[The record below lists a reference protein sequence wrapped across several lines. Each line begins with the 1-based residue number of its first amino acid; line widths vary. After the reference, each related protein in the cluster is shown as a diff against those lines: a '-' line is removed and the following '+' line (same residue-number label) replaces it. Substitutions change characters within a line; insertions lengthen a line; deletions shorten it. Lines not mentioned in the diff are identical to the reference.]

1 MGIKRN
7 LIIYVSYIF
16 FINLNYLYNLVL
28 LFKASFNL
36 NTSLPDGFILK
47 LLAQQSLIS
56 LFIVFL
62 FLIISRLNIDIYIK
76 ATLFIFFY
84 MVTAIALSIFMYVY
98 VFANIERFDIKSF
111 ISRNIFIWLYIY
123 LISWVYFGIVNYHKK
138 NKRGHRI

>member
-1 MGIKRN
+1 MKIKRN

-28 LFKASFNL
+28 LFKTSFNL
-36 NTSLPDGFILK
+36 IISLPDGSILK
-47 LLAQQSLIS
+47 LLAQQSIIS

-62 FLIISRLNIDIYIK
+62 FLIISKLNIDIYKK

-84 MVTAIALSIFMYVY
+84 IVTAIALSLFMYAY
-98 VFANIERFDIKSF
+98 AFANIERFDIKSF

-123 LISWVYFGIVNYHKK
+123 LISWVYFWIVNYHNK
-138 NKRGHRI
+138 NKRGIT